1 MGIDKLLNSDVD
13 DTVLDDYIMK
23 MERKKEIT
31 EKRYNKFEK
40 WLESNDFDTLLYRMI
55 LKHDDEYR
63 SRCYENGYE
72 PYPNN
77 IMGFIFNYVTDRGGK
92 EVEIKEFDNLFTNK
106 IWEFKGYYFQITWG
120 QGVIL
125 KIFNKEDSRE
135 IFTI

>member
-1 MGIDKLLNSDVD
+1 MKDTLLFDIDNYMM
-13 DTVLDDYIMK
+13 DDYFTK
-23 MERKKEIT
+23 LKEDKEIV
-31 EKRYNKFEK
+31 EKRFNIFEK
-40 WLESNDFDTLLYRMI
+40 WLENNDFNTLLYRMI

-63 SRCYENGYE
+63 SRCYERGYE

-77 IMGFIFNYVTDRGGK
+77 IMGFIFKYVTQRGGK
-92 EVEIKEFDNLFTNK
+92 QVEVRELDNLFNNK
-106 IWEFKGYYFQITWG
+106 IWEFNGYYFQIIWG